1 MLKSRIKASGKNYN
15 ASNGLT
21 AGVFVG
27 VVSSIDND
35 DGDDDDDK
43 DNDDKN
49 AYASAD
55 YFTNG
60 NTC

>member
-1 MLKSRIKASGKNYN
+1 LLKSRIKASGKNYN

-21 AGVFVG
+21 ARLFVV

-35 DGDDDDDK
+35 DDDDDDK

-60 NTC
+60 NIC